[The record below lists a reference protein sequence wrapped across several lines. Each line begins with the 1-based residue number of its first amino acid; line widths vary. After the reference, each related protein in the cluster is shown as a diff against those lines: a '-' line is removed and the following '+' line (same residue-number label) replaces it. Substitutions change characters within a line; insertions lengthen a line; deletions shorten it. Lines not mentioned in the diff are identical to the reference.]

1 MAKIRSNYGTDLGL
15 SAGVTIPKGATVEVP
30 SWPELG
36 KNRVIQAWIKAGILT
51 VVDGGAT
58 PKPTGDDGKPS
69 DPPTATG
76 TPARTDEANGE
87 APDAIPVDEQAQL
100 VAALAEYGIKKPAN
114 TSIKNLQ
121 KALDEAK
128 ATR

>member
-1 MAKIRSNYGTDLGL
+1 MAKIRNNYGMDLGL

-36 KNRVIQAWIKAGILT
+36 KNRVIQAWVKAGVLT
-51 VVDGGAT
+51 MVDGDAA

-69 DPPTATG
+69 GPPTAINA
-76 TPARTDEANGE
+76 PAPGDEANGE
-87 APDAIPVDEQAQL
+87 APEAAPVDERAQL

-114 TSIKNLQ
+114 TSIKNLR

-128 ATR
+128 AA